1 MDSRK
6 ETDSELD
13 RQTDRETER
22 QASSQTDRQT
32 QREIQELTF
41 PKTKS
46 YFEREYKKLRYRL
59 KKEIHTYF
67 LINALK
73 V

>member
-1 MDSRK
+1 MDSQK

-13 RQTDRETER
+13 RQTERETER
-22 QASSQTDRQT
+22 QASSQTDTKRDS
-32 QREIQELTF
+32 RVDF
-41 PKTKS
+41 PKTES

-59 KKEIHTYF
+59 KKKIHTYC

>member
-1 MDSRK
+1 MDSQK

-22 QASSQTDRQT
+22 RASSQTDRQT
-32 QREIQELTF
+32 F
-41 PKTKS
+41 PRLKVISKENTRNYAS
-46 YFEREYKKLRYRL
+46 GL

-67 LINALK
+67 LINVLK
-73 V
+73 K

>member
-1 MDSRK
+1 MDGQK
-6 ETDSELD
+6 ETDSELE

-41 PKTKS
+41 P
-46 YFEREYKKLRYRL
+46 RL
-59 KKEIHTYF
+59 KVISQENTRNYAIG
-67 LINALK
+67 
-73 V
+73 

>member
-1 MDSRK
+1 MDSQK

-32 QREIQELTF
+32 QGEIQELTF
-41 PKTKS
+41 P
-46 YFEREYKKLRYRL
+46 RL
-59 KKEIHTYF
+59 KVISKEKTGNY
-67 LINALK
+67 ATG
-73 V
+73 